1 MLHLNIRSLQK
12 NFNGLFNLLMT
23 LKSEFQ
29 VIFIIETWCSG
40 NSVNHDIFK
49 TPQCKS
55 NQQVR
60 RTGKAGGT
68 VVFLHESL
76 SFNIRHDLS
85 VNNANINTII
95 NRQEISM
102 NLRHI

>member
-12 NFNGLFNLLMT
+12 NFNSLFNLLMT

-29 VIFIIETWCSG
+29 VIFIIETWCSD
-40 NSVNHDIFK
+40 NLVNHDIFK
-49 TPQCKS
+49 LPQCKR

-68 VVFLHESL
+68 AVFLHESL

-85 VNNANINTII
+85 VNNAD
-95 NRQEISM
+95 S
-102 NLRHI
+102 